1 MSKMGLINPSCALKL
16 IIIPYVESFG
26 RYFWDVFE
34 STLDLDLVCGIRV
47 RRFSERSGRRRQP
60 G

>member
-26 RYFWDVFE
+26 RYFGDVFE
-34 STLDLDLVCGIRV
+34 STLDLDLDRGIWV
-47 RRFSERSGRRRQP
+47 QPSNERASYRRQP
-60 G
+60 R